1 MENVHIQ
8 FENDYAIVQ
17 INRPKA
23 NALNIAL
30 VHELIQAFDTVASS
44 SSVRGAIITGQGT
57 VFSAGIDV
65 REMLRY
71 SEDQVD
77 QFWESFA
84 NLIRDLS
91 SFPKPLVAAIN
102 GHSPAGG
109 CVLALTCDYRIMA
122 EGDFRIGLN
131 EVPVGIV
138 VPPPIVALAS
148 YTLGP
153 TKAARAFLNGTLFL
167 PDEARDFG
175 MIDETS
181 PPDLVL
187 SRAEKR
193 LRAFLALPENA
204 WRKTKATLRKPLL
217 DRMNVPFAEGYGET
231 ISSWWSKECRDALNR
246 MVEAMAKKK
255 S

>member
-1 MENVHIQ
+1 MENVHIRI
-8 FENDYAIVQ
+8 ENDYAIVQ
-17 INRPKA
+17 IDRPKA

-30 VHELIQAFDTVASS
+30 VQELIQAFDTVATSG
-44 SSVRGAIITGQGT
+44 SVRGAIITGQGN

-84 NLIRDLS
+84 NLIRDLA

-109 CVLALTCDYRIMA
+109 CDYRIMA

-148 YTLGP
+148 YTLGA

-175 MIDETS
+175 MIDETC

-193 LRAFLALPENA
+193 LAAFLALPENA

-217 DRMNVPFAEGYGET
+217 DRMNIPFAEGYGDT
-231 ISSWWSKECRDALNR
+231 IASWWSKECRDALNR